1 MTTTSSRIGED
12 GSHYYVGLQWIV
24 FDRIMVVDPFSQ
36 SRWKKLICLYSI
48 KIIYIIKLSFMAEF
62 SSNNC
67 FLFFL
72 PKSQFH

>member
-48 KIIYIIKLSFMAEF
+48 KNHLY
-62 SSNNC
+62 N
-67 FLFFL
+67 
-72 PKSQFH
+72 